1 MPRGGRTREV
11 ERRDVAALVPAAGT
25 GDRLGKGPKAF
36 VEVAGRTLLAW
47 AVEALRPY
55 VAEVVVAVAPEQVE
69 AARRAAPDARVVC
82 GGATRQATV
91 AVLLA
96 ATECRWVLV
105 HDAARPFLDS
115 ETLQR
120 VLVALPGA
128 RALSV
133 AMPVADS
140 LVDARDGHTVDRAP
154 LRAVQTPQAFER
166 ELLLDAHAAARSQGA
181 AATDDAAL
189 VRRLGVAVTLV
200 DGGPHLMKVTTPG
213 DLRLA
218 EAYASVLAAR
228 ASSAGA
234 S

>member
-1 MPRGGRTREV
+1 MEPPE
-11 ERRDVAALVPAAGT
+11 VAALVPAAGS
-25 GDRLGKGPKAF
+25 GERLGKGPKAF

-47 AVEALRPY
+47 AVEALRPF
-55 VAEVVVAVAPEQVE
+55 VAEVVVAVPPEQVE
-69 AARRAAPDARVVC
+69 AARRAVPSARVVP
-82 GGATRQATV
+82 GGPTRQATV
-91 AVLLA
+91 GLLLA
-96 ATECRWVLV
+96 ATTCRWVLV
-105 HDAARPFLDS
+105 HDAARPFLDAD
-115 ETLQR
+115 TLRR
-120 VLVALPGA
+120 VLAALPSA

-166 ELLLDAHAAARSQGA
+166 QLLLDAHAAARAEGA

-189 VRRLGVAVTLV
+189 VRRMGIPVTLV

-218 EAYASVLAAR
+218 EAYAAALATRMAPAR
-228 ASSAGA
+228 TS
-234 S
+234 

>member
-1 MPRGGRTREV
+1 M
-11 ERRDVAALVPAAGT
+11 ERRDVAALVPAAGS

-36 VEVAGRTLLAW
+36 VEVAGRTLLTW
-47 AVEALRPY
+47 AVEALRPF

-69 AARRAAPDARVVC
+69 TARRAVPGARVVS
-82 GGATRQATV
+82 GGPTRQATV
-91 AVLLA
+91 ALLLA

-105 HDAARPFLDS
+105 HDAARPFLDAD
-115 ETLQR
+115 TLRR
-120 VLVALPGA
+120 VLAALPSA

-140 LVDARDGHTVDRAP
+140 LVHAGDGHTVDRAP
-154 LRAVQTPQAFER
+154 LWAVQTPQAFER
-166 ELLLDAHAAARSQGA
+166 RLLLDAHAAARAQGA

-189 VRRLGVAVTLV
+189 VRRLGVAVALV
-200 DGGPHLMKVTTPG
+200 NGGPHLMKVTTPG

-218 EAYASVLAAR
+218 EAYASALTPRVAP
-228 ASSAGA
+228 AGA

>member
-1 MPRGGRTREV
+1 M
-11 ERRDVAALVPAAGT
+11 ERRDVAALVPAAGS

-36 VEVAGRTLLAW
+36 VEVAGRTLLTW
-47 AVEALRPY
+47 AVEALRPF
-55 VAEVVVAVAPEQVE
+55 VAEVVVAVEPQQVE
-69 AARRAAPDARVVC
+69 AARRAAPEAHVVC

-91 AVLLA
+91 ALLLA
-96 ATECRWVLV
+96 ATDCRWVLV
-105 HDAARPFLDS
+105 HDAARPFLDAD
-115 ETLQR
+115 TLGR
-120 VLVALPGA
+120 VLAALPSA

-166 ELLLDAHAAARSQGA
+166 QLLLDAHAAARAAGA

-189 VRRLGVAVTLV
+189 VRRCGVAVTLV

-218 EAYASVLAAR
+218 EAYASALTTRVAPT
-228 ASSAGA
+228 GA

>member
-1 MPRGGRTREV
+1 M
-11 ERRDVAALVPAAGT
+11 ERHEVAALVPAAGS

-36 VEVAGRTLLAW
+36 VEVGGRTLLTW
-47 AVEALRPY
+47 AVEALRPF
-55 VAEVVVAVAPEQVE
+55 VAEVVVAVAPEQIE
-69 AARRAAPDARVVC
+69 AARHAAPEARIVR

-91 AVLLA
+91 ALLLA
-96 ATECRWVLV
+96 STECRWVLV
-105 HDAARPFLDS
+105 HDAARPFLDAD
-115 ETLQR
+115 TLRR
-120 VLVALPGA
+120 VLATLPSA

-140 LVDARDGHTVDRAP
+140 LVDARDGHTVDRAR
-154 LRAVQTPQAFER
+154 LWSVQTPQAFER
-166 ELLLDAHAAARSQGA
+166 QLLLEAHAAARDEGA

-218 EAYASVLAAR
+218 EAYASVLATRVAP
-228 ASSAGA
+228 AGA
-234 S
+234 P